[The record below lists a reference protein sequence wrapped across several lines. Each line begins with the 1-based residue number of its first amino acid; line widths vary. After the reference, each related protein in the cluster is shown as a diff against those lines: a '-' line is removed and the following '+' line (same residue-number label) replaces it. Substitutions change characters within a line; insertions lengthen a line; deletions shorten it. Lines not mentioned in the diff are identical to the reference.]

1 VSGLSSRPDCSEPAI
16 VQLTRQFHYTATL
29 IQIPRLLLCSTRPT
43 IPRITVREAKDFLVG
58 QAAQQAAID
67 GVPFADLEKRMMYFT
82 DWDDS
87 GGDPIALNEEFEAH
101 YNTEE
106 YESKNRR
113 AYATRS
119 RSPKKREPLLG
130 PYLGRSCCGTQQRR
144 PLSTRSA

>member
-1 VSGLSSRPDCSEPAI
+1 
-16 VQLTRQFHYTATL
+16 
-29 IQIPRLLLCSTRPT
+29 LLLCSTRPT